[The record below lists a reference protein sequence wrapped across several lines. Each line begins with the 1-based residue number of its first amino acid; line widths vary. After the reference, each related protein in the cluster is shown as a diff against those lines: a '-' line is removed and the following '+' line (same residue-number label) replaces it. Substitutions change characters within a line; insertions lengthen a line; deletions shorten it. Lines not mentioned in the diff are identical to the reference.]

1 MALLTRLLL
10 DDGLLDYEGVEE
22 AHKAQVIYGGR
33 IGTNLVELGL
43 ITEEQLCK
51 VLEKAYGIPSVML
64 SSETIDEEAVT
75 SIPEKFIRQYKVF
88 PFGKRRITV
97 SLAMADPSKR
107 SVIADISY
115 TTGLIIKPFVSPEH
129 RLEKALEQYF
139 DMPIPWRYTDSYE
152 EDVAPEDIQ
161 EALNRPIEPLTLEE
175 ARKALEIAT
184 HGKEIPNAVLGFS
197 KQYFQRAVLFVAKQD
212 ELIGL
217 DGYSPPRKTG
227 FAQGY
232 RMSLQEP
239 SVFADTVQHGT
250 PFRGPL
256 PERDLEEDFI
266 DFVGG
271 EMPNTAFLAPVTL
284 RGRVVNVLYGDS
296 GPHRSI
302 PGDLS
307 ELALF
312 LAQAAQ
318 AYERLIK
325 QRVERTLKESSK
337 DV

>member
-10 DDGLLDYEGVEE
+10 DEGVLDYDGVEE

-51 VLEKAYGIPSVML
+51 VLEKSYGIPSVQL
-64 SSETIDEEAVT
+64 SPETIDPEAVKA
-75 SIPEKFIRQYKVF
+75 IPEKFVRQYKVF

-107 SVIADISY
+107 STIADISY

-129 RLEKALEQYF
+129 RLDKMLEQYF

-161 EALNRPIEPLTLEE
+161 EALNRPIEPLTLDQ
-175 ARKALEIAT
+175 ARRALDVAT
-184 HGKEIPNAVLGFS
+184 HGKEIPNAVLGLS
-197 KQYFQRAVLFVAKQD
+197 KQYFQRAVMLVAKKD

-217 DGYSPPRKTG
+217 DGYSPPRKAG

-232 RMSLQEP
+232 RLSLKEP
-239 SVFADTVQHGT
+239 SIFSETVRNGT

-271 EMPNTAFLAPVTL
+271 DMPNTAFLAPISL

-296 GPHRSI
+296 GPNRSI